1 MTGAAQMAGNI
12 PSADLIVIGGG
23 IHGCATAMYAAL
35 RGLSVILLEKE
46 TVARHASGVNAGG
59 VRRLGRH
66 YEEVAISQR
75 AMELWYGLQDFVG
88 ADCGFNIAPQI
99 RVIETED
106 ELENARQ
113 RVKDLNEM
121 GFDHEVILEQNELRE
136 YLPAVSDHVLA
147 GLACIE
153 DGFAQ
158 PFHTTFAIAQKAKAE
173 GVRIYEQC
181 RATGLKQADGVW
193 SVETSQG
200 AFKAPKVLVAGGAW
214 GNELS
219 SSVGEPVP
227 LEDCAPMMIVTSRLP
242 HFCDAVVSALG
253 RPLSFK
259 QMPNGTVVI
268 GGGRRGRADRNTNL
282 SEILFDE
289 LHLTAETAADIF
301 PIMREASIVRTWSGV
316 ESILPDGIPVIGP
329 SAKHEGLYYSFGY
342 STHGF
347 QLGPGCGEVMAELIA
362 TGETKYSL
370 DAFAVNRF
378 AA

>member
-1 MTGAAQMAGNI
+1 MTGAARAAGTT

-35 RGLSVILLEKE
+35 RGLSVTLLEKE

-66 YEEVAISQR
+66 YAEVAISQR
-75 AMELWYGLQDFVG
+75 SMEIWYGLEDFLA
-88 ADCGFNIAPQI
+88 ADCGFNVAPQI
-99 RVIETED
+99 RVIETEA
-106 ELENARQ
+106 ELEDARR
-113 RVKDLNEM
+113 RVRDLNEM
-121 GFDHEVILEQNELRE
+121 GFDHEVILDQKQLRE
-136 YLPAVSDHVLA
+136 HLPAVSDHVIG
-147 GLACIE
+147 GLACLE

-158 PFHTTFAIAQKAKAE
+158 PFHTTFAIARKAKAE
-173 GVRIYEQC
+173 GVRIVENC
-181 RATGLKQADGVW
+181 RATGLGQSEGVW
-193 SVETSQG
+193 SVETTEG
-200 AFKAPKVLVAGGAW
+200 TFRAAKVLIAGGAW
-214 GNELS
+214 GNDLS
-219 SSVGEPVP
+219 SSLGEPVP
-227 LEDCAPMMIVTSRLP
+227 LKDCAPMMIVTSRLP
-242 HFCDAVVSALG
+242 HFCDAVVSAIG

-268 GGGRRGRADRNTNL
+268 GGGRLGRADRATNL

-289 LHLTAETAADIF
+289 LHLTAETASDIF

-316 ESILPDGIPVIGP
+316 ESILPDAIPVMGP
-329 SAKHEGLYYSFGY
+329 SARHEGLFYSFGY

-362 TGETKYSL
+362 TGSTGYSL